1 MDPIYSLKLPPKSYR
16 RTIEEL
22 SVTIPDPV
30 VKLKF
35 LKQAIN
41 EYQKISSQ
49 GNLKSSMAGIAFQ
62 KKLLDNAEELWP
74 GSKKAAKNLIH
85 TDVIA
90 APDIKSRRVSKLR
103 YVIGSAILMLFILGV
118 GSAFSPLVHNL
129 ILGAPINRNSQQV
142 KPTITKIIIRKPV
155 IYSQPSNGQ
164 NRPPSAIVI
173 SAIYQNSFY
182 NIPIYLQS
190 PILLA
195 LASQQTKISTP
206 DRIAQ
211 KPDLSSRPSKSEN
224 HSPSSIGKSAKYENE
239 PEQDLKYF
247 QNPILLALASQQT
260 KISTPDRIAQKP
272 DLSSRPSESES
283 HSPSSI
289 GKPAKYKNKPE
300 QDLKYFQNP
309 ILLALASQQT
319 INLHTG
325 SYCPKAGFIF
335 PTVRKR
341 KPLAFIYRQT
351 CKI

>member
-49 GNLKSSMAGIAFQ
+49 GNLKPSMAGIAFQ

-90 APDIKSRRVSKLR
+90 TPDIKSRWVYKLR
-103 YVIGSAILMLFILGV
+103 YIIGSAILMLFILGV

-142 KPTITKIIIRKPV
+142 KPTITKIIIRKPL
-155 IYSQPSNGQ
+155 IYSRPSNSQ
-164 NRPPSAIVI
+164 DRLPSAIVI
-173 SAIYQNSFY
+173 SANHQNFSYNMPIYLQNPILVALTSQQSINSTSDRIGQKPIFFHHPRNSEDSPTSSKVMPAIYQNGVDQV
-182 NIPIYLQS
+182 PKKLQS

-195 LASQQTKISTP
+195 LASQQTIISTP
-206 DRIAQ
+206 DRTTQ
-211 KPDLSSRPSKSEN
+211 KPVLSSRPSESEN
-224 HSPSSIGKSAKYENE
+224 HSPSSSEKTAKYENE

-247 QNPILLALASQQT
+247 
-260 KISTPDRIAQKP
+260 
-272 DLSSRPSESES
+272 
-283 HSPSSI
+283 
-289 GKPAKYKNKPE
+289 
-300 QDLKYFQNP
+300 
-309 ILLALASQQT
+309 
-319 INLHTG
+319 
-325 SYCPKAGFIF
+325 
-335 PTVRKR
+335 
-341 KPLAFIYRQT
+341 
-351 CKI
+351 